1 MRTFKDTVSI
11 HTQYLKTESVWR
23 HNNPPPHQLYAGI
36 ISLSLPLSYLR
47 IYGRFSPC
55 IFMAVTFEV
64 IFESLNMFAALLW
77 LMSSLFLHKIG
88 TDIQLIEVN
97 SICI

>member
-1 MRTFKDTVSI
+1 MHVPKSFHSLQTLMRTFKDTVSI

-47 IYGRFSPC
+47 IYGRYSPC
-55 IFMAVTFEV
+55 YFDGI
-64 IFESLNMFAALLW
+64 
-77 LMSSLFLHKIG
+77 
-88 TDIQLIEVN
+88 DP
-97 SICI
+97 

>member
-55 IFMAVTFEV
+55 YFYGIDLRGHFRKFKHVRSATVDDV
-64 IFESLNMFAALLW
+64 ILVF
-77 LMSSLFLHKIG
+77 
-88 TDIQLIEVN
+88 T
-97 SICI
+97 